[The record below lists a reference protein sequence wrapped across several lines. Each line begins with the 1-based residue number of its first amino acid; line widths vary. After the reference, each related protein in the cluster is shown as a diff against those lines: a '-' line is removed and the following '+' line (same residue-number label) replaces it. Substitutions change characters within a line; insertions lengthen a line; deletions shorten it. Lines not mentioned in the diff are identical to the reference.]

1 LLGLAFDHSGET
13 RRLPRRIELTR
24 NGLGVVVLGS
34 ALALVASYALLHVA
48 RATKPPLVVYAGLD
62 TSYFTGTDPGRPLQG
77 EAELSA
83 GLSAITV
90 TAVRLTGTGGAK
102 LALRTGTPPF
112 SSDSPLSLPI
122 RIAPR
127 HTLWLGY
134 SVAIRPCSGLTASVI
149 RVQVNY
155 VEHRETRTQT
165 SPAVHNDV
173 SQICP

>member
-1 LLGLAFDHSGET
+1 MRGSTPATSLAQTLEGHS
-13 RRLPRRIELTR
+13 
-24 NGLGVVVLGS
+24 
-34 ALALVASYALLHVA
+34 
-48 RATKPPLVVYAGLD
+48 RAKPSSV
-62 TSYFTGTDPGRPLQG
+62 QG
-77 EAELSA
+77 
-83 GLSAITV
+83 SAITV

-102 LALRTGTPPF
+102 LALRTGAPPF

-134 SVAIRPCSGLTASVI
+134 SVAIRPCSGLTATVI